1 MYCQYCREQI
11 NAGARFCSH
20 CGGAVQPV
28 AANCNWQDPYFGRL
42 MRARY
47 GRMIGGV
54 CTGIANHYG
63 WDPVVVRL
71 VAVAGL
77 IFGCGSFFIAYLVAW
92 VIMPLEP
99 FYSMPMQ
106 PPPAYTPPAP
116 SAGGTT
122 AS

>member
-11 NAGARFCSH
+11 NAEARFCSH
-20 CGGAVQPV
+20 CGQAVQPP
-28 AANCNWQDPYFGRL
+28 AAAYNWQDPFYGRL
-42 MRARY
+42 TRARY

-54 CTGIANHYG
+54 CAGLANHYG
-63 WDPVVVRL
+63 WDPVIVRL
-71 VAVAGL
+71 IAVAGL
-77 IFGCGSFFIAYLVAW
+77 IFGCGSFFVAYLVAW

-99 FYSMPMQ
+99 IVYMPMQ

-116 SAGGTT
+116 TAGGTT

>member
-1 MYCQYCREQI
+1 MYCSYCREQI
-11 NAGARFCSH
+11 NPGARFCSA
-20 CGGAVQPV
+20 CGQAVQPV
-28 AANCNWQDPYFGRL
+28 ANTNWQDPYFGRL
-42 MRARY
+42 YRARY

-54 CTGIANHYG
+54 CAGIANHYG

-71 VAVAGL
+71 IAVAGL

-99 FYSMPMQ
+99 IYYNPMQ

-116 SAGGTT
+116 SPGGTT